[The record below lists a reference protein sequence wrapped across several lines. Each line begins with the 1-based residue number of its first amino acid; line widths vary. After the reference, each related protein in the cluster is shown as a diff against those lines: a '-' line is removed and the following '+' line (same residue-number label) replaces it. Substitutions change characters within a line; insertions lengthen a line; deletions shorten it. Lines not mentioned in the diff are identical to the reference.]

1 MQNNMNYRSI
11 KIEWFLLPPL
21 DRKDETS
28 DSSSTGYFYDFKHVP
43 SIQDAVLHGKIW
55 YCLGR
60 RTYIPTEKSVTEY
73 PNKSNVKTVIKIFWL
88 IRKCKDTGGIS
99 TWSKNALF

>member
-43 SIQDAVLHGKIW
+43 SLNDADMHGKI
-55 YCLGR
+55 
-60 RTYIPTEKSVTEY
+60 
-73 PNKSNVKTVIKIFWL
+73 
-88 IRKCKDTGGIS
+88 
-99 TWSKNALF
+99 